1 MTLMLMLFILVSDVG
16 EQIRYRSVTYI
27 TLGTPH
33 SYHKDNALAAIAANK
48 HVLCEK
54 PMTVNAAE
62 TEVVIAAAKEKG
74 VFLMEG
80 KITFNCV

>member
-1 MTLMLMLFILVSDVG
+1 
-16 EQIRYRSVTYI
+16 
-27 TLGTPH
+27 
-33 SYHKDNALAAIAANK
+33 
-48 HVLCEK
+48 
-54 PMTVNAAE
+54 MTVNAAE

>member
-1 MTLMLMLFILVSDVG
+1 MVKCHRVAYMA
-16 EQIRYRSVTYI
+16 
-27 TLGTPH
+27 LGTPH
-33 SYHKDNALAAIAANK
+33 SFHKDNALAAIAANK

-80 KITFNCV
+80 KITANRVHNHRYDTDICSCMD